1 MKLCKKL
8 GIVLITNLM
17 ALLALILNILQFF
30 LNFIM
35 NAGTVM
41 TGIIQIG
48 CWFMGVMVGVI
59 PIFTM
64 EGSFLKKLLD
74 AALGMGITVLFGRLL
89 CWLITKLSW
98 LLEQAL
104 GWIHLDRIADRFQD
118 WLPRLFTAYI
128 KLNGD
133 DPLSPVDRYLLFG
146 LFVVLDKL
154 LTGALRTLYALRK
167 WLPWVFGIS
176 GAVVLTYELLKD
188 GIAAWGV
195 SEYLSA
201 AVFLGAAITALLAI
215 AKFFAAWLETVQ
227 ADSSIGL
234 DDTFRAYSKFFRNDE
249 STQDEKETSQSDTPK
264 SHIYYNDDSNPYVAM
279 LIQAGSMEAM
289 RKKYRKLALEV
300 HPDVAGVQSTE
311 RQQMLNDAYEKAKKY
326 FG

>member
-8 GIVLITNLM
+8 SIALITNLM
-17 ALLALILNILQFF
+17 ALLALIFNVLQFS
-30 LNFIM
+30 LNFII
-35 NAGTVM
+35 NAGTAMAGV
-41 TGIIQIG
+41 IQIG

-74 AALGMGITVLFGRLL
+74 AALGMGITVLVGNLL

-98 LLEQAL
+98 LLERAL
-104 GWIHLDRIADRFQD
+104 GWIHLDRIAGRFQD
-118 WLPRLFTAYI
+118 WLPSLFTAYI

-154 LTGALRTLYALRK
+154 LTGVLRTLYAIRK
-167 WLPWVFGIS
+167 WLPWVFGIG

-188 GIAAWGV
+188 DIASWGV

-201 AVFLGAAITALLAI
+201 AVFLGAAITALLAV
-215 AKFFAAWLETVQ
+215 AKFFVAWLETVQ

-249 STQDEKETSQSDTPK
+249 STQGEKETSQSDTQK
-264 SHIYYNDDSNPYVAM
+264 SRIYYSDDSNPYVAI

-311 RQQMLNDAYEKAKKY
+311 RQQMLNDAYEKAKEY